1 MKTAKEW
8 IHDGTLRVIG
18 GIFAGILA
26 FFATVSSVSFM
37 AGWKTD
43 QSLRDVESFFQE
55 GIQVGNTAGAA
66 GFHIGSFL
74 VGDCFGLAALFLCAM
89 LFVVAWK
96 LLRGSKIDWVRGSLC
111 TALGTLG
118 LGLILSYVSEIAGGA
133 VSTVF
138 GGGLGGGACAFLI
151 ASMFVLFGRII
162 TAVLVLSIPVTLFFL
177 LFDRKSPAKAEETV
191 EESEEE
197 TECEDE
203 PYSEEQD
210 EPADDSDMSDDLDI
224 YDDSAVHDGPGDIN
238 DVPEIGDEE
247 APFVPAPAAYTA
259 ESGEEDNK
267 SVSVTIQDP
276 EDVLSTDINKELPQL
291 DIRSDVD
298 HYNFPSLDLL
308 EDYADKR
315 FTIPRA
321 EIEQNT
327 ERIKS
332 TLASFRIPVE
342 SIEASV
348 GYTVTLYRII
358 LSEGVRVNQVKNIE
372 EDIAMKIGTK
382 GVRVV
387 ILADAVGIEVP
398 NKKSSVVPLKAILN
412 SDAFRN
418 SKAELPIAVGYTITT
433 KAKVFDLADAPHL
446 LVAGATKQGKS
457 VGLNAI
463 ISSLLYCK
471 HPTELK
477 FVFIDPKM
485 VEFQQYA
492 RLIRHYL
499 AVLPASD
506 DETEAKNAI
515 VTDPKNAEAVLSSL
529 CVEMD
534 ERYKLMSA
542 AGENKI
548 TAYNEKFRN
557 RRLSPLEGHH
567 FMPYLVVVVDEY
579 ADLTKSL
586 FGSDKNLGRS
596 IENSINRLAAKGRAA
611 GLHVIIATQRPSV
624 DVITGT
630 IKGNFPTRM
639 AFRTAQ
645 RQDSQTILGIP
656 GAERLIGRGDML
668 FFTGA
673 EAERVQCALVD
684 TEEIERLTKFIA
696 SQDGYHQRCVT
707 PYYLPE
713 PVNPDGSPMS
723 GEPVLVDMKSLD
735 PMFEEAARLAVMN
748 QQISTSLIQRK
759 MQLGF
764 ARAGRVMDQL
774 ESAGVVGPQ
783 NGAKSREVLVPDLAS
798 LQPILDAF
806 LK

>member
-1 MKTAKEW
+1 MKKAKEW
-8 IHDGTLRVIG
+8 VHDGTLRVIG
-18 GIFAGILA
+18 GLFAGIFA
-26 FFATVSSVSFM
+26 FFATLSSVSFM

-43 QSLRDVESFFQE
+43 QSLRDVGSFFQD
-55 GIQVGNTAGAA
+55 GIQVNNSAGAA
-66 GFHIGSFL
+66 GFHLGSFL
-74 VGDCFGLAALFLCAM
+74 VGDCFGIAALFLCAM
-89 LFVVAWK
+89 LFVMSWK
-96 LLRGSKIDWVRGSLC
+96 LLRGKETDWVRASLC

-118 LGLILSYVSEIAGGA
+118 LGLILAYVSELAGGA

-138 GGGLGGGACAFLI
+138 GGGIGGGACAFLI
-151 ASMFVLFGRII
+151 TSMFVLFGK
-162 TAVLVLSIPVTLFFL
+162 TVSAVLVLSIPVTLFFL
-177 LFDRKSPAKAEETV
+177 LFDRNGRANADSEPECG
-191 EESEEE
+191 EEE
-197 TECEDE
+197 DDDDDE
-203 PYSEEQD
+203 PVSGADTGEED
-210 EPADDSDMSDDLDI
+210 YDVPDDDDDEEEELSGHGRPEPAYDPVNEPEPEPSEPADAGT
-224 YDDSAVHDGPGDIN
+224 YGEEPETEK
-238 DVPEIGDEE
+238 DVP
-247 APFVPAPAAYTA
+247 
-259 ESGEEDNK
+259 
-267 SVSVTIQDP
+267 VTIQGP
-276 EDVLSTDINKELPQL
+276 EDELSTDIDEELPQL

-298 HYNFPSLDLL
+298 RYSFPSLDLL

-315 FTIPRA
+315 FTIPRS

-332 TLASFRIPVE
+332 TLASFKIPVE

-372 EDIAMKIGTK
+372 EDIAMKIGIK

-387 ILADAVGIEVP
+387 NLADAVGIEVP
-398 NKKSSVVPLKAILN
+398 NKMSSVVPLKAILN

-485 VEFQQYA
+485 VEFQQYG

-506 DETEAKNAI
+506 DETEEKNAI

-548 TAYNEKFRN
+548 TGYNEKFRN
-557 RRLSPLEGHH
+557 RRLLPSEGHR

-684 TEEIERLTKFIA
+684 TDEIERLTKYIA

-713 PVNPDGSPMS
+713 PVNPDGSSMN

-748 QQISTSLIQRK
+748 QQISTSFIQRK